1 MWRSVAHCKRPLAL
15 LCQLH
20 HPHLKLSNPYHPS
33 SSNLVLF
40 FGSSSS
46 SSSSSRSGGAR
57 NYHLRKTRN
66 WPLSPY
72 KAKWQET
79 FNHQQAIETLKQST
93 KTSPNLLTTLIDSFS
108 VYNCDPT
115 PNAYHFIIKT
125 LAQTSKLDQ
134 IPPILHRIENVEKFE
149 TPEFVLVDL
158 IKLYGRA
165 NLIRP
170 AIDLFFRIP
179 KFRCVPSVD
188 SLNCLLLVLCRNR
201 EGIRVVP
208 QILLKSQLM
217 NIRVEGSC
225 FCVLIEGLCRIR
237 KVNYAIKLLNFM
249 ISDGYSLD
257 GRLCSLIIATLC
269 EDGNDLS
276 WSSVE
281 VMGFWDA
288 MRRLGFSPGRVDWCN
303 VIRFFVKKGKGMD
316 ALDVLEQMKTGGI
329 KPDVVACTLVLDGV
343 IAEGKFEK
351 ADRLFDEMLVLGLVP
366 NIRTYN
372 VYINGLRKQNKVE
385 EGVVMLACM
394 EELGCNPNVVTYNV
408 LLKGLCKAGKLSRAR
423 EIVKEM
429 RAKGVQLDSHT
440 YGILIGGLV
449 KVGEID
455 EVCLMVKEILDKG
468 FPLPSSTFDDV
479 ICGLC
484 QRGLFGKALEL
495 LKESVGENFAPG
507 IRSWEALL
515 IGSELNCGFEDNGL
529 VDAETPFQT
538 DILGRPELIVSSGL
552 DGEEGHM
559 KHLLIYIMKHVLISC
574 FVLMEH
580 LKGQLKDVSVIPGL
594 AESSSFLD
602 GCNFLN
608 SKLSDTFSTMDIEE
622 LRAYVGTDQRK
633 RLAEIFGEDGA
644 HDQKKKSHV

>member
-1 MWRSVAHCKRPLAL
+1 M
-15 LCQLH
+15 
-20 HPHLKLSNPYHPS
+20 
-33 SSNLVLF
+33 
-40 FGSSSS
+40 
-46 SSSSSRSGGAR
+46 
-57 NYHLRKTRN
+57 
-66 WPLSPY
+66 
-72 KAKWQET
+72 
-79 FNHQQAIETLKQST
+79 
-93 KTSPNLLTTLIDSFS
+93 
-108 VYNCDPT
+108 
-115 PNAYHFIIKT
+115 
-125 LAQTSKLDQ
+125 
-134 IPPILHRIENVEKFE
+134 
-149 TPEFVLVDL
+149 
-158 IKLYGRA
+158 
-165 NLIRP
+165 IRP

-217 NIRVEGSC
+217 NIRLEESC

-237 KVNYAIKLLNFM
+237 KVNNAIKLLNFM

-269 EDGNDLS
+269 EDENNLS

-281 VMGFWDA
+281 VMGFWDD

-303 VIRFFVKKGKGMD
+303 VIRFYVKKGKGMD
-316 ALDVLEQMKTGGI
+316 ALDVLKQMKAGGI
-329 KPDVVACTLVLDGV
+329 KPNVVAYTLVLDGV

-429 RAKGVQLDSHT
+429 RVKGVQLDSQT

-455 EVCLMVKEILDKG
+455 EVCRMVKEILDKG

-515 IGSELNCGFEDNGL
+515 IGSELNYGFEDNGL
-529 VDAETPFQT
+529 ADAETPFQT
-538 DILGRPELIVSSGL
+538 DNLGRPELIVC
-552 DGEEGHM
+552 
-559 KHLLIYIMKHVLISC
+559 V
-574 FVLMEH
+574 
-580 LKGQLKDVSVIPGL
+580 
-594 AESSSFLD
+594 
-602 GCNFLN
+602 
-608 SKLSDTFSTMDIEE
+608 
-622 LRAYVGTDQRK
+622 
-633 RLAEIFGEDGA
+633 
-644 HDQKKKSHV
+644 